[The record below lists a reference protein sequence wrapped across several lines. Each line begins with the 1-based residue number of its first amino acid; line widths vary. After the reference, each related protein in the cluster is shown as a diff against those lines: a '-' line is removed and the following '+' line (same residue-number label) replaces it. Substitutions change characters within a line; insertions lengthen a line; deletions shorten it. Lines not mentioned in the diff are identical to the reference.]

1 MCCFLVVVLFRGLVT
16 VLGVEES
23 ASGSGIYDKDVV
35 LAVQDEQ
42 FSLNVRMHNCFIV
55 KFKASLI

>member
-1 MCCFLVVVLFRGLVT
+1 M
-16 VLGVEES
+16 LGVEGS
-23 ASGSGIYDKDVV
+23 ASGSGIFDKDVV

-55 KFKASLI
+55 IVQSLFNLVNADYVLYS